1 MTEAHPSQSHKAQVG
16 ALVVRGKPGSQ
27 EVLLVTSRDTGR
39 WIIPKGWP
47 MKGKHDHEAAA
58 QEAFEEA
65 GIKGKIHRNPMGA
78 FTYEK
83 RVSGNVEP
91 IRVMVYVLEVAEKLK
106 DWPEKGERQRQWM
119 TAIEASTLVDEPG
132 LSDILLRLN
141 AMPDARGT
149 AK

>member
-1 MTEAHPSQSHKAQVG
+1 
-16 ALVVRGKPGSQ
+16 
-27 EVLLVTSRDTGR
+27 
-39 WIIPKGWP
+39 
-47 MKGKHDHEAAA
+47 MKGKDDHEAAA

-83 RVSGNVEP
+83 RMGGNIEP
-91 IRVMVYVLEVAEKLK
+91 IRVMVYVLEVAKKLK
-106 DWPEKGERQRQWM
+106 DWPEKGERRRQWM

-141 AMPDARGT
+141 AMPVARGS
-149 AK
+149 AE